1 MTGDPPPD
9 ITTVLARHT
18 DSLMSIPGVVG
29 VGEGAQDGRPTV
41 YVMVERRTA
50 ELDAALPDSIDG
62 YAVEVR
68 ETGLIEPQEH

>member
-1 MTGDPPPD
+1 MNNDAPPD
-9 ITTVLARHT
+9 ISTVLARRT
-18 DSLMSIPGVVG
+18 DSLMAIPGVVG
-29 VGEGAQDGRPTV
+29 VGEGEQDGRPTV

-68 ETGLIEPQEH
+68 ETGLIEPQEN